1 MKIDSGDQQPHIL
14 YTPEQGQ
21 FNDFLN
27 QIKREKN
34 LQT

>member
-1 MKIDSGDQQPHIL
+1 MKIDTGDQQPHIL
-14 YTPEQGQ
+14 DTPEQVQ